1 MSDLIRMVLG
11 PKLLLPIG
19 LPIMVSVFTL
29 FGASSTLHAQVNN
42 CEVVGPAANVV
53 CSDLNL
59 TQLSDQLASAIRAL
73 LGTTDRPNRRALI
86 REQRDWSLGN
96 RNCLAND
103 GSIECL
109 SKAYEARI
117 SDLASR
123 LDSAIEVA
131 ETEEAGEVPVA
142 SGELPPLTGSHE
154 TVPGGRSEA
163 AEIAAAAAS
172 GAGIEADSSAEADND
187 ETLGGFRGEPA
198 GTPELS
204 PDDREVGFILTANVW
219 KADIATGVRPGTIFV
234 FQKDGALVTADCVE
248 SYKLGNWAIDADSKL
263 TIDDGSGSTRN
274 AEIISARDRFVRL
287 QIDGSGERRSTL
299 VLRPAIVPFSC
310 KSG

>member
-11 PKLLLPIG
+11 AKLPRPIG
-19 LPIMVSVFTL
+19 LPVMVSVFTL

-59 TQLSDQLASAIRAL
+59 TQLSDQLANAMREL
-73 LGTTDRPNRRALI
+73 LSTTDRPNRRALI

-103 GSIECL
+103 GAVECL
-109 SKAYEARI
+109 SKAYETRI

-131 ETEEAGEVPVA
+131 ETEGAGEVPVA
-142 SGELPPLTGSHE
+142 SGELPPLTGLDE
-154 TVPGGRSEA
+154 TVPGGQSEA
-163 AEIAAAAAS
+163 AEIAAAAAAAA
-172 GAGIEADSSAEADND
+172 GAGIEADSSVEAGNN

-198 GTPELS
+198 GTPE
-204 PDDREVGFILTANVW
+204 
-219 KADIATGVRPGTIFV
+219 
-234 FQKDGALVTADCVE
+234 
-248 SYKLGNWAIDADSKL
+248 
-263 TIDDGSGSTRN
+263 
-274 AEIISARDRFVRL
+274 
-287 QIDGSGERRSTL
+287 
-299 VLRPAIVPFSC
+299 
-310 KSG
+310 